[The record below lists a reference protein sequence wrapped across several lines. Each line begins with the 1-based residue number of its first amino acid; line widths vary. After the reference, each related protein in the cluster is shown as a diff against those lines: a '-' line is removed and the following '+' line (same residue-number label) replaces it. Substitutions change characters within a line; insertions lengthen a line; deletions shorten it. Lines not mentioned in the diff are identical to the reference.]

1 MDYSS
6 QGSSV
11 NGIFQ
16 ARILEWLPF
25 PLPGDLPK
33 PGIEPAS
40 LVCPTLT
47 DGFLTTFLP
56 EKPSADSWQL

>member
-25 PLPGDLPK
+25 PPPGDLPK

-40 LVCPTLT
+40 LVCPALT
-47 DGFLTTFLP
+47 GGFLTTFLP
-56 EKPSADSWQL
+56 ENPSAYSWQL